1 MLPRTWSSY
10 CNYRQREEKKRY
22 KRYCKVGGPGRGGGE
37 GGVQHL
43 NKLSAFR
50 WRGVGGRLVDKWR
63 NRREEEGAKSGKKG
77 AVGGGVSRGAIQFAV
92 AESGYVRLVQRLVP
106 VTVNRG

>member
-1 MLPRTWSSY
+1 M
-10 CNYRQREEKKRY
+10 
-22 KRYCKVGGPGRGGGE
+22 
-37 GGVQHL
+37 
-43 NKLSAFR
+43 
-50 WRGVGGRLVDKWR
+50 DKWR